1 MKRYCKILQ
10 PIILLIFIGSSS
22 LKSQWE
28 LPIAISDSLSNNTN
42 PILYLYAKPINDIL
56 MIWEKSFDSTATS
69 IHYKY
74 LSPISSQITLLDQ
87 ENVHFK
93 NPNIM
98 EGTLELNSQFYLF
111 YETTQNGI
119 NEIYYL
125 KYLNSGEF
133 SDPIPFFTQT
143 INIEQMHASGRIIT
157 WIQNGNVVF
166 SERKYSNG
174 IGYFT
179 VPKVMDSDS
188 CRQPISNDGIIAWI
202 KTFKDSSQIRYS
214 QYSYANYEWET
225 PRIISSEGFCSNI
238 TFSNDE
244 MGSNYMT
251 WESYDEISNVFIA
264 DLWDDH
270 VQKIDLFSQI
280 NKFDPAIYTIRKITK
295 RSFLN
300 LFPNLIAFVL
310 DTLGTEIFANI
321 DENYENFFNISNNS
335 FIDRNP
341 YFSPT
346 HENSVL
352 LIWESNV
359 NDHWQLFMSK
369 SYFTLGS
376 VNQHDII
383 PQNINLYQNYPNP
396 FNIETQIKYSVKIP
410 SNIRLSIYNIMGK
423 EIKILSDGMKL
434 QGDYLVKWDGT
445 DKNDY
450 KVTTGVY
457 FVILKSDKY
466 SLCNKLLLLK

>member
-1 MKRYCKILQ
+1 MRRYYKIL
-10 PIILLIFIGSSS
+10 PYTILLFIGSSI
-22 LKSQWE
+22 LKAQWE
-28 LPIAISDSLSNNTN
+28 SPISISDSLSNNTN
-42 PILYLYAKPINDIL
+42 PTLYLYAKPSNEIL
-56 MIWEKSFDSTATS
+56 MVWEKSFDSTSTS
-69 IHYKY
+69 IYY
-74 LSPISSQITLLDQ
+74 RNLSPISSQIALLDQ

-93 NPNIM
+93 NPHIL

-111 YETTQNGI
+111 YETNQNGI

-133 SDPIPFFTQT
+133 SEPIPLFTQT
-143 INIEQMHASGRIIT
+143 INIEQMHTSDRIIT

-179 VPKVMDSDS
+179 EPKVMDSDS
-188 CRQPISNDGIIAWI
+188 CRQPISINDIISWI
-202 KTFKDSSQIRYS
+202 KTFNDSSQIRYS

-225 PRIISSEGFCSNI
+225 PRIISSEGFCSDI
-238 TFSNDE
+238 TLSNDE
-244 MGSNYMT
+244 MGSNYIT

-264 DLWDDH
+264 DLLDAQ

-280 NKFDPAIYTIRKITK
+280 NKFDPAIYTVPKITK

-310 DTLGTEIFANI
+310 DTLGTEIYANV
-321 DENYENFFNISNNS
+321 DENFENFLNITNNS
-335 FIDRNP
+335 FVDRNP
-341 YFSPT
+341 CFFPT

-352 LIWESNV
+352 LLWESNV

-369 SYFTLGS
+369 SYYTLGS
-376 VNQHDII
+376 VNQNEIM
-383 PQNINLYQNYPNP
+383 PQNINLYNNYPNP
-396 FNIETQIKYSVKIP
+396 FNNKTQIKYSVRIP
-410 SNIRLSIYNIMGK
+410 SEIRLSIYNTIGK
-423 EIKILSDGMKL
+423 EIKILSKGVKL
-434 QGDYLVKWDGT
+434 QGDYIVKWDGT
-445 DKNDY
+445 DKNDD

-457 FVILKSDKY
+457 FVILKSDRY
-466 SLCNKLLLLK
+466 RLCNKLLLLK